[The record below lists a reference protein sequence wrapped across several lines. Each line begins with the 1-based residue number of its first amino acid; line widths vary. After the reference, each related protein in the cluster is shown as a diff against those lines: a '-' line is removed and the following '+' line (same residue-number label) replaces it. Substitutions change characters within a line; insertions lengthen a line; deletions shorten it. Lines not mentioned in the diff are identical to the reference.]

1 MRRLTRILLATAM
14 LLVTAIPTASA
25 QEDPVVRALF
35 FYSPSCGHCH
45 IVINDHLPGMF
56 EANGGTPE
64 VFFDESVPIEE
75 VSFYLVTNGSLEIML
90 IDVSIEAGADLYRS
104 SAATMEL
111 PDYMMGVPRLIVGRD
126 VFVGS
131 GDIPAYFPGL
141 IEDGLAADGIDWPS
155 LDGVDEA
162 LATIPIP
169 DPDPGT
175 VDTTVPT
182 GAETTVPVGT
192 ETTVP
197 DPTTTTV
204 ADSFPDV
211 GSTEGTS
218 EGVYGEQATTVGEK
232 FRSDLAGNILA
243 VIVLAGMLA
252 SLVAVGMLLGRRRMG
267 PGPVWL
273 IPILA
278 AVGVVVAVYLTYVET
293 SGNEAVCG
301 PVGNCNAVQESKFAL
316 LFGFI
321 PIGVIGLVGYAVVV
335 GAWVVAGLKR
345 VPWSDWARVALAAG
359 ASVGVVFSIYLTFL
373 EPFVIGATCMW
384 CLASAVIVTALFW
397 LSAGLGWEAW
407 KRLRTG

>member
-1 MRRLTRILLATAM
+1 
-14 LLVTAIPTASA
+14 
-25 QEDPVVRALF
+25 VRALF

-45 IVINDHLPGMF
+45 IVINYHLPGMF

-64 VFFDESVPIEE
+64 VFFDESAPIEE
-75 VSFYLVTNGSLEIML
+75 VSFYLVTNGTLEILL
-90 IDVSIEAGADLYRS
+90 IDVSIEAGADLHRA

-131 GDIPAYFPGL
+131 GDIPAFFPGL
-141 IEDGLAADGIDWPS
+141 IEDGLAADGIDWPL
-155 LDGVDEA
+155 LDGVDAA

-169 DPDPGT
+169 DPDPGI
-175 VDTTVPT
+175 VDTTVPAGT
-182 GAETTVPVGT
+182 ETTVPGGVETTVPAGT
-192 ETTVP
+192 DPTVP

-211 GSTEGTS
+211 GSTGGTS
-218 EGVYGEQATTVGEK
+218 EGVYGEQANTVGEK

-321 PIGVIGLVGYAVVV
+321 PIGVIGLAGYAAILGPWLVTRLNR
-335 GAWVVAGLKR
+335 A
-345 VPWSDWARVALAAG
+345 PWSDWARVAMGVGTTAG
-359 ASVGVVFSIYLTFL
+359 VAFSIYLTFL

-397 LSAGLGWEAW
+397 FSAGPGWEAW